1 MTPSQRIIALSE
13 RWLEI
18 AKASG
23 PTEPPPEE
31 AFDLWYA
38 ILNLVISNGPKLT
51 KGVRAQL
58 KKNRKATEERPAF
71 QELEAK
77 PWKLAL
83 TFLKHP
89 KDFNS
94 MLQDEVTLHLDSELP
109 EYRLTMI
116 ELAWVLRKFLQEA
129 EALAHLL
136 CNISDGEDFAE
147 ESIGLAYLL
156 LDAKPKVLIDF
167 LNIAKPADAQKH
179 AELIREIETIGTERF
194 VAHFKALNDNIEAL
208 ITAPQLSLKALD
220 AESDLLSPPKMT
232 PTNIA
237 QI

>member
-1 MTPSQRIIALSE
+1 MTPSQKIIALSE
-13 RWLEI
+13 RWMET

-31 AFDLWYA
+31 AFDFWYA
-38 ILNLVISNGPKLT
+38 ILRLILANRSKLT

-58 KKNRKATEERPAF
+58 KENLKATGNRPAF

-83 TFLKHP
+83 TFIKHP
-89 KDFNS
+89 KGFKS
-94 MLQDEVTLHLDSELP
+94 TLHDEVTLHLDSEFP

-116 ELAWVLRKFLQEA
+116 EIAWVLRKYLQDT

-136 CNISDGEDFAE
+136 CNISDGGDFAE

-156 LDAKPKVLIDF
+156 LGAKPKVLVDY
-167 LNIAKPADAQKH
+167 LKIANPADPQKH
-179 AELIREIETIGTERF
+179 VDLIREIETIGTGRF
-194 VAHFKALNDNIEAL
+194 VAHFKALNDNVEAL
-208 ITAPQLSLKALD
+208 IAG
-220 AESDLLSPPKMT
+220 
-232 PTNIA
+232 I
-237 QI
+237 